1 MQQYNKKLL
10 NIDENAKTVK
20 GQKKGYLTAIL
31 YLAPHTES
39 GFNTCPMSS
48 EGCRKSCIFY
58 AGNARFP
65 AVNKSRINKTKYF
78 YNDRSLFM
86 AQLIKEIDN
95 FIIKAKKRDLTPCL
109 RLNGTSDINFENIK
123 HDGKSVFETF
133 PDLICY
139 DYTKIPRRMY
149 KFLKGDKWPSN
160 YSLTFSLNEI
170 NAKAS
175 NKILR
180 MGGNVSAVFKD
191 KLPDTYRPTWYSKGY
206 TVINAD
212 DNDLRFLDPKNTIAG
227 LIYKK
232 PIANAKLA
240 KNDNSGFIIDI

>member
-10 NIDENAKTVK
+10 NIDKNAKTVK
-20 GQKKGYLTAIL
+20 GQKKGFLTAIL

-48 EGCRKSCIFY
+48 DGCRKSCIFY

-65 AVNKSRINKTKYF
+65 VVNRGRIKKTKYF
-78 YNDRSLFM
+78 YNDRDLFM
-86 AQLIKEIDN
+86 AQLIQEINN
-95 FIIKAKKRDLTPCL
+95 FIINAKKRDLTPCL
-109 RLNGTSDINFENIK
+109 RLNGTSDINWENIRHNK
-123 HDGKSVFETF
+123 KSIFETF

-139 DYTKIPRRMY
+139 DYTKIPLRMY
-149 KFLKGDKWPSN
+149 KFLNGKDWPSN

-170 NAKAS
+170 NARAS
-175 NKILR
+175 NKVLK
-180 MGGNVSAVFKD
+180 MGGNVSAVFRD
-191 KLPDTYRPTWYSKGY
+191 KLPGTYKGY
-206 TVINAD
+206 TVFNAD

-232 PIANAKLA
+232 PLANAKLA